1 MKIGIFCITFF
12 GTILASSLAQ
22 SSVSIL
28 WRKDGV
34 ALEHNDRI
42 TVTMVSMR
50 SSTLAIT
57 RIELGDV
64 GNYTCTA
71 TSVQGSSKV
80 TVPLIVKVAP
90 KLQEFFFPS
99 HIALGKKA
107 QVYCA
112 VYEGNGPFSF
122 SWKKDGLPLDP
133 SPGTAIRQVTEST
146 SLLILDAV
154 AVGDIGNYTCVVSS
168 GAGSDSYTATLHVKG
183 APKVHST
190 GFPPDLTLGDE
201 TGALCV
207 VKKEGP
213 GRVSLSWRK
222 DGAEIESNGRIT
234 VAMQTTSSSTLTIRR
249 IEPGDIGNYTCQAS
263 SVQGSSEITVPL
275 AVVDAPKVHSAG
287 FPPDLTLG
295 DETAVHCVVK
305 KAVTGPVL
313 LSWRKDGADVRSND
327 RLTVSRPTAS
337 SSMISIRRIE
347 PEDVGNYTCTASS
360 VQGSSE
366 VMVPL
371 VVIGPPKVHSFG
383 FPPDLRLG
391 SETGAF
397 CVLTKEAS
405 GPVSISWF
413 KDGVKLDSSGRVT
426 VAVQTSSS
434 TLTIKRIE
442 PGDIGNYT
450 CVADTAE
457 GPGEVTV
464 PLTVLGKLLSKSSTT
479 QEKSFPNFSKL

>member
-1 MKIGIFCITFF
+1 MKVRIFCITFF

-22 SSVSIL
+22 GSGAPKVHSTGFPPDLTIGDETGAHCVVRKDGSAPVSIL
-28 WRKDGV
+28 WHKDGV
-34 ALEHNDRI
+34 ALEPNDRI
-42 TVTMVSMR
+42 TVTMVSMS

-71 TSVQGSSKV
+71 TSVQGSSEV
-80 TVPLIVKVAP
+80 TVKVAP

-122 SWKKDGLPLDP
+122 SWKKDGLSLDP
-133 SPGTAIRQVTEST
+133 APGSAIRQVTEST

-168 GAGSDSYTATLHVKG
+168 GAGSDSYTASLHVKG
-183 APKVHST
+183 
-190 GFPPDLTLGDE
+190 LL
-201 TGALCV
+201 
-207 VKKEGP
+207 
-213 GRVSLSWRK
+213 
-222 DGAEIESNGRIT
+222 T
-234 VAMQTTSSSTLTIRR
+234 VAVITPSSA
-249 IEPGDIGNYTCQAS
+249 QS
-263 SVQGSSEITVPL
+263 S
-275 AVVDAPKVHSAG
+275 DAPKVHSAG

-313 LSWRKDGADVRSND
+313 LSWRKDGADVQSND

-371 VVIGPPKVHSFG
+371 VVIGPLKVHSFG

-391 SETGAF
+391 GETGAF
-397 CVLTKEAS
+397 CVLTKEAP

-413 KDGVKLDSSGRVT
+413 KDGVKLDSGGRVT
-426 VAVQTSSS
+426 VVVQTSSS

-450 CVADTAE
+450 CVADSAE
-457 GPGEVTV
+457 GSGEVTV

-479 QEKSFPNFSKL
+479 QE